1 MPGRAAGS
9 LTAMFDGTFRTA
21 VDKAVK
27 PVGDSL
33 RRTGLSPDHLTVL
46 GLVVA
51 VFAAVA
57 IGAGYLQLGLL
68 LVILA
73 ALPDLFDGALAKA
86 SNTSSQRGAFF
97 DSVIDRVT
105 DALLFAGLA
114 WHFAVGDT
122 PLLAMLPFGVLAVS
136 SVISYE
142 RAKAESLGLDAKG
155 GLMER
160 AERIILL
167 CLGLLF
173 EPLLVWI
180 LGVML
185 MLTAITPC
193 SGSSRS
199 GARRVS
205 PRSRLPRSNCGEAA
219 DSTAVWCGP
228 SGCALRSHGSSVAH
242 ATTERW
248 ATYPT
253 SAAAWPTPSPWA
265 ASASVRSQ
273 PGSPLAPS
281 QARPRRWWVSG

>member
-1 MPGRAAGS
+1 
-9 LTAMFDGTFRTA
+9 MFDGTFRTA

-27 PVGDSL
+27 PIGDSL

-51 VFAAVA
+51 VGAAVA

-114 WHFAVGDT
+114 WHFSVGDT

-180 LGVML
+180 LAVML
-185 MLTAITPC
+185 VLTAITAVQRFVKVWRQASVAPITAAKIELRR
-193 SGSSRS
+193 SRRQH
-199 GARRVS
+199 RRVV
-205 PRSRLPRSNCGEAA
+205 R
-219 DSTAVWCGP
+219 
-228 SGCALRSHGSSVAH
+228 
-242 ATTERW
+242 TERIN
-248 ATYPT
+248 
-253 SAAAWPTPSPWA
+253 
-265 ASASVRSQ
+265 
-273 PGSPLAPS
+273 
-281 QARPRRWWVSG
+281 ARITRVQRRPHDD